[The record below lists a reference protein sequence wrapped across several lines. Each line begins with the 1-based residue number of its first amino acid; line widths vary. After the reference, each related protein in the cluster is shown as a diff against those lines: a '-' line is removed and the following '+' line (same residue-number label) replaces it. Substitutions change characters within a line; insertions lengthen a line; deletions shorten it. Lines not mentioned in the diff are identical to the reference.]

1 MAIQQ
6 YNIKQY
12 NIFHCSSADNL
23 YVIENEEDEESPVE
37 ESTTNTNEYQ
47 PQTSEV
53 IEEALNARSHKRST
67 ISAAQTRCLD
77 MQEKQHTME
86 MEILQVKKNN
96 LVEEHQKRMEV
107 LEAELQYWTSSK
119 KKHG

>member
-1 MAIQQ
+1 M
-6 YNIKQY
+6 
-12 NIFHCSSADNL
+12 
-23 YVIENEEDEESPVE
+23 
-37 ESTTNTNEYQ
+37 
-47 PQTSEV
+47 
-53 IEEALNARSHKRST
+53 NARSHKRST
-67 ISAAQTRCLD
+67 ISAVQTRCLD

-119 KKHG
+119 KNTANTEEELPKRITRQRK